1 MLFFYFVRLLFIEGI
16 DVLEMALYRAACNI
30 IDNTI
35 TTVLSRW
42 GGFSPNLAVITHSPP
57 QHNNQ
62 VQFQYYG
69 NLAIIY
75 SLLNLNFCLP
85 NMRKTLDVEHIRAGC
100 NDKSKQGKLCPYY

>member
-1 MLFFYFVRLLFIEGI
+1 MLFFYFVRLLFIGGI

-57 QHNNQ
+57 QYNNQ
-62 VQFQYYG
+62 VQYQYYG
-69 NLAIIY
+69 NLTIIY

-85 NMRKTLDVEHIRAGC
+85 NMLKTLDKEHIRDGC